1 MRKPGRPKKDAS
13 KLAKTPRQGRL
24 PQMEDAKIEAIETA
38 AENYAE
44 IRDQRQ
50 ELTTEEVKLKTKLL
64 TLMKEH
70 KKKKYIHAGI
80 SVEIQ
85 IEKETV
91 RVRVKKE
98 SEADG

>member
-1 MRKPGRPKKDAS
+1 MTKAPSSGDP
-13 KLAKTPRQGRL
+13 
-24 PQMEDAKIEAIETA
+24 KIEAIETA

-50 ELTTEEVKLKTKLL
+50 VLTTEEVKLKTKLL

-70 KKKKYIHAGI
+70 KKTKYVHAGV
-80 SVEIQ
+80 SVEVKD
-85 IEKETV
+85 EKETV

-98 SEADG
+98 SEGVE

>member
-1 MRKPGRPKKDAS
+1 MAKRGRPKKDAS

-24 PQMEDAKIEAIETA
+24 PQMDDPKIEAIETA

-44 IRDQRQ
+44 IRDERQ
-50 ELTTEEVKLKTKLL
+50 ALTLDEVKLKTKLL

-70 KKKKYIHAGI
+70 KKTKYVHAGI
-80 SVEIQ
+80 SVEIK

-91 RVRVKKE
+91 RVRVKKSDDQTE
-98 SEADG
+98 